1 MIGLIDYGAGNLPSV
16 RNALLHLGE
25 EVLVS
30 GDPQDLEILDGLILP
45 GVGHFA
51 SIASALEQN
60 GLREFILRQDRP
72 LLGICLGMQVF
83 FEGSEEAPTA
93 KGLGLIP
100 GIVKRLEGE
109 VRIPHLGWNSMELRQ
124 QNFPPLK
131 GGNNDR
137 RGLRG
142 EISLAQN
149 LDPGDLVY
157 FAHSYAAPITEFT
170 TATTTHGIQFTSMIQ
185 KGNLYGTQFHPEKS
199 GEVGLN
205 ILRKFVEITRC

>member
-30 GDPQDLEILDGLILP
+30 GDPKDLENLDGLILP

-51 SIASALEQN
+51 SIATALDKN

-83 FEGSEEAPTA
+83 FDGSEEAPRA
-93 KGLGLIP
+93 QGLGLIP
-100 GIVKRLEGE
+100 STVKLLQGE
-109 VRIPHLGWNSMELRQ
+109 IRIPHLGWNSMELRQ
-124 QNFPPLK
+124 QNFPPL
-131 GGNNDR
+131 GA
-137 RGLRG
+137 
-142 EISLAQN
+142 EIS
-149 LDPGDLVY
+149 PGDLVY

-170 TATTTHGIQFTSMIQ
+170 TATTTHGTTFTSMIQ